1 MDVGLRE
8 LKARLSAYV
17 ERAAN
22 GEIVRVTDRGV
33 PRAVLMPLPKSDR
46 VADGIAEGWIRRSS
60 DGPPGPFAPAEP
72 RPGTPSSDELL
83 AADRG
88 D

>member
-8 LKARLSAYV
+8 LKAKLSAYV
-17 ERAAN
+17 ERASK

-33 PRAVLMPLPKSDR
+33 PRAVLMPLPTSDR
-46 VADGIAEGWIRRSS
+46 VEAGIAEGWIRRGSHQ
-60 DGPPGPFAPAEP
+60 PPGPFEPAAPRQE
-72 RPGTPSSDELL
+72 TPSTEELL

-88 D
+88 E